1 MSEWFAWIKRNKQ
14 KWLAGL
20 VVLAIVIVTVW
31 VYGGNGSQPKD
42 ERLAGHTTAQEQE
55 HSRQASKDL
64 ASETANLSEQKQ
76 DQGNP
81 ESLPQATADPKS
93 DTAQDIESKTGDTD
107 NPDHKDTRSDP
118 STTGKE
124 SAKVEG
130 QQKNQISETTQ
141 GKSIVSNATGSS
153 VKSDVVTPKDKKPS
167 GTSPFAK
174 ESKGNAGE
182 KESKDSNKQDG
193 KSTPNKGVASQP
205 DAKPPQ
211 TTTVQLTIVGSS
223 DVGTIMGTEEIEI
236 GDSETVMD
244 VLKKAT
250 RAKKIQMDF
259 SGSGATAYVKGID
272 NLYEFD
278 KGSGSGWMYS
288 INNKFP
294 NRSAGVWPIRPG
306 DHIQWLYTED
316 LGKDLGAGTD
326 DGLWDGES

>member
-20 VVLAIVIVTVW
+20 AVLAIVIATVW
-31 VYGGNGSQPKD
+31 IYGGNGSQPKD

-55 HSRQASKDL
+55 HPSQASKDL

-93 DTAQDIESKTGDTD
+93 DTVQDIGSKTGDTD

-118 STTGKE
+118 STTSKE
-124 SAKVEG
+124 SAKEEG
-130 QQKNQISETTQ
+130 QQKNQVTETTQ
-141 GKSIVSNATGSS
+141 GKSIVSKATESS
-153 VKSDVVTPKDKKPS
+153 VKSDVTPKDKKPF
-167 GTSPFAK
+167 GTSPSAK

-182 KESKDSNKQDG
+182 KESKGSNKQDG

-205 DAKPPQ
+205 DSKPPQ
-211 TTTVQLTIVGSS
+211 TTTVQLTIVGST
-223 DVGTIMGTEEIEI
+223 DVGTIMSTEEIEI

-288 INNKFP
+288 INSKFP
-294 NRSAGVWPIRPG
+294 NRSAGVWPIHPG